1 MQRLAPV
8 KTIFCPSC
16 RQKMDILPLESR
28 TGQPLE
34 IDLCY
39 HCHGIWFDGTESTQL
54 SPQSVLRLFK
64 ELALHKDDPHS
75 ILSEKMR
82 CPRCRGALVR
92 GSDRTKSGP
101 YVVYRCL
108 ANRDGR
114 FSSFSSFMVEK
125 GFVRHLNNTEITA
138 LANSVKVINCS
149 SCGASVDLR
158 KDHACPYCRS
168 AFSLLDP
175 DAVEKA
181 LARYKIQGQ
190 ASVLA
195 AQAETGV
202 DSDSPAQKINRS
214 MAAADVLIVQ
224 ERIRLDNERR
234 AQEEARRRGTT
245 WGPIGVED
253 LVWGAGLREVLRRLF
268 NLL

>member
-1 MQRLAPV
+1 
-8 KTIFCPSC
+8 
-16 RQKMDILPLESR
+16 MDILQLESR

-39 HCHGIWFDGTESTQL
+39 GCHGIWFDGTESTQL

-82 CPRCRGALVR
+82 CPRCRVGLVR

-108 ANRDGR
+108 GNRDGR

-125 GFVRHLNNTEITA
+125 GFVRHLNNTEIAA

-181 LARYKIQGQ
+181 IARYKMQGH
-190 ASVLA
+190 LGDFGD
-195 AQAETGV
+195 QAETGLGANA
-202 DSDSPAQKINRS
+202 PAQRMNHS
-214 MAAADVLIVQ
+214 LAAADVLIMQ
-224 ERIRLDNERR
+224 ERMRLDNERR
-234 AQEEARRRGTT
+234 AQEEARRRGTS
-245 WGPIGVED
+245 WGSVGAED
-253 LVWGAGLREVLRRLF
+253 LVWGAGLREVLRRIF